1 MLESTHKMNGNKS
14 FIYRTCEHLQGI
26 NVMLRNTSVDRL
38 KDFCSDC
45 ENLYTALAQYTCS
58 IEIQKIMDT
67 LDENDAL
74 CDFADENN
82 MNVSDMEQWILSN
95 LDSSVECRT
104 FREHGPFG
112 SWPVVE
118 IKCLDKVFYLDWITD

>member
-1 MLESTHKMNGNKS
+1 MS
-14 FIYRTCEHLQGI
+14 
-26 NVMLRNTSVDRL
+26 NTPTDSL

-45 ENLYTALAQYTCS
+45 ETLYIALAQYTGN
-58 IEIQKIMDT
+58 IEIQKIMNT

-95 LDSSVECRT
+95 LDTSVECRV
-104 FREHGPFG
+104 FSECGPFG

-118 IKCLDKVFYLDWITD
+118 IKCLDKVFYLDWIID